1 MPAPCMALEG
11 DEALATVFEVE
22 SWYSR
27 ETTFEGSEL
36 MIVDAA
42 LRLLLDEDCMLA
54 RLLDV
59 R

>member
-1 MPAPCMALEG
+1 MALEG